1 MYPIFKKELK
11 NFFYNLEGYLVIVI
25 LFGIISLVL
34 WFIPSELNVFE
45 NNFASLYPLFKISPI
60 LLILLMPAV
69 SMKMISSENLENTML
84 LLLSKPIEIWKI
96 IVGKYLACCFIGLI
110 SFFPTTLFIITIY
123 FLGEPIGNYDLGS
136 LIGSYIGL
144 AILIATY
151 SSIGIFCST
160 LSKNSVVSLILTSF
174 LIVCFLF
181 GFNIAFKQFDFELF
195 NYLCITNHYESISR
209 GVIDSRDLIYFI
221 SLNLFF
227 LFFAVKKLCYDNF
240 QLKKKPL

>member
-1 MYPIFKKELK
+1 MYPIFKKEIK

-45 NNFASLYPLFKISPI
+45 NNLASLYPLFKISPI

-181 GFNIAFKQFDFELF
+181 GFNIVFKQFDFELF
-195 NYLCITNHYESISR
+195 NYLCMTNHYESISR

-221 SLNLFF
+221 SLNLVF
-227 LFFAVKKLCYDNF
+227 LFLAVKKLSYDNF
-240 QLKKKPL
+240 QLIKKSP